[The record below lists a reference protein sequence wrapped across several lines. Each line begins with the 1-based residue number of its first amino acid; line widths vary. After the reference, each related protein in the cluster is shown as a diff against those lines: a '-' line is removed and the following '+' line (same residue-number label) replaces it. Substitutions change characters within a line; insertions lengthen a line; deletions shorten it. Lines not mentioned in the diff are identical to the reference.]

1 VEAVA
6 STDTRAEL
14 RDMDGREQSTSEL
27 VKQLAAETSTLV
39 KQELEFARAEA
50 ARIGEGVMTL
60 ARQELRLAKAEMGE
74 KGRKAGPGF
83 GMIGAAGA
91 TGLLSAGALTAFLI
105 LALDGVMANWLA
117 ALIVAVAWAAV
128 AAGLYV
134 AGKSRVQDAGPL
146 VPEQTVETVKE
157 DVQWAKTQIA
167 SDKR

>member
-1 VEAVA
+1 MRRRRQRGVEAVA

-14 RDMDGREQSTSEL
+14 GDMDGREQSTSEL

-39 KQELEFARAEA
+39 KQEVEFARAEA

-105 LALDGVMANWLA
+105 LPLAGGVANWVLA
-117 ALIVAVAWAAV
+117 A
-128 AAGLYV
+128 
-134 AGKSRVQDAGPL
+134 
-146 VPEQTVETVKE
+146 
-157 DVQWAKTQIA
+157 
-167 SDKR
+167 